1 VGYNKKITYSLL
13 FMRKFIK
20 NWLPVF
26 LWASLIFYLSS
37 QPGLKSGFPWP
48 YDFIL
53 RKLAHITEYAI
64 LFLLIIRAFK
74 NYNLSIKKALFWA
87 FILTILYA
95 LSDEYHQAFVAER
108 VSSLTDLSFDSF
120 GVLLLTWW
128 QIRRFY

>member
-1 VGYNKKITYSLL
+1 
-13 FMRKFIK
+13 MRKFIK

-26 LWASLIFYLSS
+26 LWASLIFYFSS
-37 QPGLKSGFPWP
+37 QSDLKSGLTWP

-74 NYNLSIKKALFWA
+74 NYGLSTKKALFLA

-95 LSDEYHQAFVAER
+95 ISDEYHQSFIAQR
-108 VSSLTDLSFDSF
+108 VGSPTDVIIDSF
-120 GVLLLTWW
+120 GVMLITWW
-128 QIRRFY
+128 RIRQLS